1 MMVILKTVSF
11 GSHYFEMAVT
21 LRDSMLVN
29 GMMTN
34 CEIWYGLTKNNISQL
49 ENVDKMLLR
58 KIFNVAT
65 SCPIEALYLELGC
78 LPLDIVVKC
87 RRINYLHYLV
97 TRKKTELLY
106 KFFITQ

>member
-1 MMVILKTVSF
+1 
-11 GSHYFEMAVT
+11 
-21 LRDSMLVN
+21 
-29 GMMTN
+29 MMTN

-106 KFFITQ
+106 RFFITQWKYPASRNEWTEQVKLDLDNLKSMMT